1 MKAQFELILN
11 SFDYSF
17 SILQLNQEYFGA
29 PYHFHP
35 ELELTLIKKS
45 YGKRYTGRIV
55 ADYLPGDLVLVGSNL
70 PHCWISE
77 SEPEVDGAQAIVF
90 QFQQNFAGKTF
101 WELPE
106 LQHVK
111 KLIQL
116 TNSGIVITGSARQQ
130 ISAMMNACI
139 KKNGF
144 ERLITFIEMLN
155 IISVTSEKE
164 IIDLQFSEFL
174 PSASEKI
181 RFQKVYAY
189 LIENYHHEISLK
201 TIAEI
206 ANLTPTAFCRFF
218 KTITHK
224 TFVETIT
231 EFRVNE
237 ARRLLSTT
245 DKTALEICFE
255 SGFGNI
261 SYFNKTFKTV
271 TNFTPLQYRKLYS

>member
-1 MKAQFELILN
+1 
-11 SFDYSF
+11 
-17 SILQLNQEYFGA
+17 
-29 PYHFHP
+29 
-35 ELELTLIKKS
+35 LTLIKKS

-55 ADYLPGDLVLVGSNL
+55 ADYSPGDLVLVGSNL

-77 SEPEVDGAQAIVF
+77 SEPEEDGAQAVVF

-101 WELPE
+101 LELPE
-106 LQHVK
+106 LRPVK
-111 KLIQL
+111 KLIL
-116 TNSGIVITGSARQQ
+116 PTNSGVVITGSTRQQ
-130 ISAMMNACI
+130 ITEMIDACI
-139 KKNGF
+139 KNNGF
-144 ERLITFIEMLN
+144 ERLIIFVEILN
-155 IISVTSEKE
+155 LIAVTSEKE
-164 IIDLQFSEFL
+164 IIDPQFSEFL

-181 RFQKVYAY
+181 RFQKVFAF

-201 TIAEI
+201 TIADI

-224 TFVETIT
+224 TFVEAIT

-237 ARRLLSTT
+237 ARRLLSTS
-245 DKTALEICFE
+245 DKSALEICFE

-271 TNFTPLQYRKLYS
+271 TGNTPLQYRKLYR